1 MAGPL
6 DGLRV
11 VELGWGSPASI
22 AGMLFSDYGA
32 QVIKAERPGG
42 GPDRGAV
49 TRRAWDRGKWSVEMD
64 FRTDRDTLLALLE
77 RADVLIDSLGRGQ
90 AARHGLGYDE
100 LHERFPALVYCSITG
115 YGQRSPWI
123 DRPGYDALVAARLG
137 QMAEQAGP
145 PGGRD
150 GPKFLGHASIAYG
163 TAFVATIG
171 ALAALHARH
180 ETGRGQLVD
189 ASLLDGVL
197 AQSPMNWWWNEKELS
212 YLARSGNEQGFG
224 RGRLITDLFVCQD
237 DEWMIVHTGGA
248 GGFKRA
254 MDLWGF
260 GDRIR
265 SVDGA
270 LEMSVPLDDDEYD
283 VARNLVPEAMKT
295 RPRAE
300 WVELFHAA
308 DIAAIPV
315 LRPGEILLEDQ
326 VQFADVVVE
335 LPDPEAGTLRAA
347 GPVIKFGTSVAAKP
361 GPAPTVGQHND
372 KLTEVL
378 AAAPVTT
385 SSNAAPGAPA
395 GPPGPARQAL
405 ADVRILDFSGFFAT
419 AYGMKLLADL
429 GADVIKVEPI
439 VGDQMRPLPDPFE
452 ACQRG
457 KRDIGIDLKS
467 PAAREVIAD
476 LVRSADV
483 VVHNLRVGNA
493 EKLGI
498 TYDDLRAIKPDL
510 IYCYLPGFGSEGPMS
525 HLKSFAPLLSGFT
538 GLLWEGAGIG
548 AARPVRRV
556 MGNEDYNNGFL
567 GAMAVLMALEHRAK
581 TGEGQ
586 YIESPQLHSS
596 LLVTTEQCLD
606 AEGNL
611 VSGLMVDPEQ
621 MGWGPLYRLYRT
633 RDGWICITCVGDKA
647 WGRLRDALAP
657 LDVDDDLSY
666 DGAVSLEQGDRVI
679 KILESRLAQLGTDE
693 AFRLLDGNGVPCEI
707 PLDHPH
713 MPDFLWDEWAYDTG
727 RVLDQQHTQYGFI
740 RELGFPIQLS
750 DSPQVNR
757 GPGPLLGEHTV
768 EVLTEIGYD
777 EGHIDEL
784 LAAGTCVVAP
794 PPEEEEA

>member
-11 VELGWGSPASI
+11 VELGWGAPASI
-22 AGMLFSDYGA
+22 AGMLLSDNGA

-42 GPDRGAV
+42 GPDRRSI
-49 TRRAWDRGKWSVEMD
+49 TRRAWDRGKWSVELD
-64 FRTDRDTLLALLE
+64 LGSQRDALLGLIDG
-77 RADVLIDSLGRGQ
+77 ADVLIDSLGTGRATQ
-90 AARHGLGYDE
+90 HGFGYETLRD
-100 LHERFPALVYCSITG
+100 RCPGLVYCSITG
-115 YGQRSPWI
+115 YGHHAPWV

-145 PGGRD
+145 PGGRE
-150 GPKFLGHASIAYG
+150 GPKFLGHPSIAYG

-171 ALAALHARH
+171 TLAALHDRH
-180 ETGRGQLVD
+180 TSGRGQLVD
-189 ASLLDGVL
+189 TSLLDGVL

-212 YLARSGNEQGFG
+212 YLARSGNDQGFG
-224 RGRLITDLFVCQD
+224 RGRLITDLFECQD
-237 DEWMIVHTGGA
+237 GEWMIVHTGGA

-270 LEMSVPLDDDEYD
+270 LEMSVPLDDDEYH
-283 VARNLVPEAMKT
+283 VARTLVPEAMKT
-295 RPRAE
+295 RPRME
-300 WVELFHAA
+300 WIELFHAA

-326 VQFADVVVE
+326 VKFADVVVE
-335 LPDPEAGTLRAA
+335 LPDEEAGTLRAA
-347 GPVIKFGTSVAAKP
+347 GPVIKFGVSAAAKP
-361 GPAPTVGQHND
+361 GAAPKVGQHNGQLD
-372 KLTEVL
+372 ELL
-378 AAAPVTT
+378 ATRPTIV
-385 SSNAAPGAPA
+385 PGAPA
-395 GPPGPARQAL
+395 GPPKSARQAL
-405 ADVRILDFSGFFAT
+405 AGIRILDFSGFFAT
-419 AYGMKLLADL
+419 AYGMKLLGDL
-429 GADVIKVEPI
+429 GADVVKVEPL

-457 KRDIGIDLKS
+457 KRDIALDLKA
-467 PAAREVIAD
+467 PAARQVIED
-476 LVRSADV
+476 LVRGADV

-498 TYDDLRAIKPDL
+498 TYEDLRAIKPDL
-510 IYCYLPGFGSEGPMS
+510 IYCYLPGFGSEGPMA

-538 GLLWEGAGIG
+538 GLLWEGAGVA

-567 GAMAVLMALEHRAK
+567 GAMAVLMALEHRNR

-611 VSGLMVDPEQ
+611 VSGVMIDPDQ
-621 MGWGPLYRLYRT
+621 LGWGPLYRLFRT
-633 RDGWICITCVGDKA
+633 ADGWICVTCVGDSA
-647 WGRLRDALAP
+647 WRRLRDALGP
-657 LDVDDDLSY
+657 LDLPADLDY
-666 DGAVSLEQGDRVI
+666 EAAVGEAHGELVAKALE
-679 KILESRLAQLGTDE
+679 ERLAEIGTDE
-693 AFRLLDGNGVPCEI
+693 AFALLDGNGVPCEI

-727 RVLDQQHTQYGFI
+727 RVLDQQHAQYGYI
-740 RELGFPIQLS
+740 REIGFVCHLS
-750 DSPQVNR
+750 ESENINR

-768 EVLTEIGYD
+768 ELLTELGYESDKIDDLIASGVCMIATAPLD
-777 EGHIDEL
+777 EEDVP
-784 LAAGTCVVAP
+784 T
-794 PPEEEEA
+794 